1 MNGKQKNCDLKKRP
15 IEFAVRV
22 LDVVESLPNSIPSF
36 PSSLHHSL
44 LDIRYSILTAR
55 ELAVNHPTGAGVA
68 RYASG
73 CDKPIEACKLGHAL
87 RKKLTEKSE
96 EP

>member
-1 MNGKQKNCDLKKRP
+1 MNEKQQRNYDLQERL

-44 LDIRYSILTAR
+44 LDIQF
-55 ELAVNHPTGAGVA
+55 
-68 RYASG
+68 G
-73 CDKPIEACKLGHAL
+73 CG
-87 RKKLTEKSE
+87 R
-96 EP
+96 

>member
-1 MNGKQKNCDLKKRP
+1 MNEKQQRNDDLQERL

-44 LDIRYSILTAR
+44 LDIRYSIWLR
-55 ELAVNHPTGAGVA
+55 PIGRAGLFVVV
-68 RYASG
+68 
-73 CDKPIEACKLGHAL
+73 IIHIAL
-87 RKKLTEKSE
+87 WH
-96 EP
+96 